1 MKHCITRLCAA
12 AGASLA
18 GLLLAAGV
26 LASPA
31 SAYTVQSITPW
42 MQNAAPAAWSANPDL
57 VYYNSVGSNGLWN
70 GYSASPDGSD
80 PQCVTCTVPSFSGVG
95 TATNRGV
102 SDVSPDG
109 KYALVTVERPI
120 VDASA
125 MWTQPGKGG
134 ANDVWLYT
142 TDGQHAWP
150 LTNIYQPGSVVLGSI
165 EPRFDKTG
173 NQIVWA
179 SMTGFGT
186 GAAALNTWPL
196 GTWEIQVANIVW
208 TGGVPSLANIRTINP
223 TPGSFYEPYGFTPD
237 NQHVIFATSGGGS
250 WKGDTIDTIGV
261 DGTGL
266 TQLSPSAAPGVPN
279 YSEFAFYTPSGDAII
294 WGRGYDTG
302 MAGMDYW
309 IMGANGSNPQRL
321 TYFNEPWSTEYL
333 GYTDV
338 GDVIFNPDNPNQFI
352 MGAMSDIE
360 AQNVN
365 AQMVT
370 LNPSTTAGEMT
381 EQLYADNNFQQL
393 VSTTTSDLSNGFKAP
408 QSPAAGVPATN
419 YSIRWSGMVTAPVAG
434 SYSFCVAAEF
444 QAQLYVNGTEL
455 ASPTFDAGQRSCGS
469 ISLTAGQSVPVIVDY
484 EHGTGSAEAQL
495 SWIPPGSTTAAVIPS
510 SDMVAATP
518 SGPGSQAKSR
528 STPGQ
533 TSTTAGQTSTTAG
546 QTSTTAGQT
555 STSAGQTST
564 TAGGGQGAPSSSGS
578 TSTGAG
584 TGTPGGSGTAGGTA
598 KVVSPPKRG
607 GSSSAGSGAK
617 AATTSAKRRA
627 HRRHAAAR
635 RTKAARRR
643 AGSR

>member
-1 MKHCITRLCAA
+1 MNHCVTRLWAT
-12 AGASLA
+12 AGATLA
-18 GLLLAAGV
+18 GLLLAACAW
-26 LASPA
+26 ASPA

-80 PQCVTCTVPSFSGVG
+80 PQCLTCTLPSFSGVG

-150 LTNIYQPGSVVLGSI
+150 LTNIYEPGSVVLGSI
-165 EPRFDKTG
+165 EPRFDSTG

-208 TGGVPSLANIRTINP
+208 TNGVPSLADIRTINP
-223 TPGSFYEPYGFTPD
+223 KPGSFYEPYGFTPD
-237 NQHVIFATSGGGS
+237 NQHIIFATSGGGS
-250 WKGDTIDTIGV
+250 WEDDTIDTIDV

-266 TQLSPSAAPGVPN
+266 TQVSPSAAPGVPN
-279 YSEFAFYTPSGDAII
+279 YAEFAFYTPSGDAII

-309 IMGANGSNPQRL
+309 IMGADGSNPQRL
-321 TYFNEPWSTEYL
+321 TYFNEPWNTEFL

-338 GDVIFNPDNPNQFI
+338 GDVVFNPDNPDQFI

-370 LNPSTTAGEMT
+370 LNSSATAGEMT
-381 EQLYADNNFQQL
+381 EQLYADNNFQTL
-393 VSTTTSDLSNGFKAP
+393 VSTTTSDLSDGFKAP
-408 QSPAAGVPATN
+408 QSPAPGVPATN
-419 YSIRWSGMVTAPVAG
+419 YSIRWSGTVTAPAAG
-434 SYSFCVAAEF
+434 SYSFCIAAEF

-469 ISLTAGQSVPVIVDY
+469 ISLSAGQSVPVIVDY

-495 SWIPPGSTTAAVIPS
+495 SWIPPGSTTATVIPS
-510 SDMVAATP
+510 DDMVPATP
-518 SGPGSQAKSR
+518 TGPGSQAGKTR
-528 STPGQ
+528 STL
-533 TSTTAGQTSTTAG
+533 AA
-546 QTSTTAGQT
+546 TAGQT
-555 STSAGQTST
+555 STSAGSGSSTGSGASTGTGAGTST
-564 TAGGGQGAPSSSGS
+564 S
-578 TSTGAG
+578 TSTGSGATAGSGSGSTTPATG
-584 TGTPGGSGTAGGTA
+584 TGTSGAGSSAGGTA
-598 KVVSPPKRG
+598 KVVSPPKAAT
-607 GSSSAGSGAK
+607 SATGARAK
-617 AATTSAKRRA
+617 AAAASAKRRA
-627 HRRHAAAR
+627 RRRRAAR
-635 RTKAARRR
+635 RVKAARRR